1 MNFRHPHRNG
11 RPRSAFTLLEVL
23 IALVILG
30 IISGIYMYT
39 SHHSRQNAG
48 KAVDWQAESA
58 VIEKTIE
65 GFRTGYTRA
74 QLQNLP
80 PQNWVDNSN
89 GVKIEVTAVGGMPD
103 PTVGAKYGFSP
114 DKLAQVTVTAHRQGF
129 PDSITV
135 TTYLWV
141 N

>member
-1 MNFRHPHRNG
+1 MNPRHAH

-39 SHHSRQNAG
+39 SHHSRKNAG

-58 VIEKTIE
+58 LIEKTIE
-65 GFRTGYTRA
+65 GFRTGYTRV
-74 QLQNLP
+74 QLQALKETT
-80 PQNWVDNSN
+80 WVDSSN
-89 GVKIEVTAVGGMPD
+89 FVKIQVTAVGGKPKAEAGK
-103 PTVGAKYGFSP
+103 TYGFSP
-114 DKLAQVTVTAHRQGF
+114 DKLAQVTVTAKRVGF
-129 PDSITV
+129 AESITV

-141 N
+141 D